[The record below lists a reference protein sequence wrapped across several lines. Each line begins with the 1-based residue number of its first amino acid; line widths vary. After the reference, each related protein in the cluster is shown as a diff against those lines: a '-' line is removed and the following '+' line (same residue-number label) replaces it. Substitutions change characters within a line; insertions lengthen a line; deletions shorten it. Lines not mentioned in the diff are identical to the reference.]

1 MEAMQDQL
9 FELLTEI
16 EAFASVTH
24 CSLDAP
30 PNSKHLKIMMEMIIN
45 TTRTAK
51 SIMA

>member
-1 MEAMQDQL
+1 MDTMEDRL

-30 PNSKHLKIMMEMIIN
+30 PNSKHLKIMMEMIIS
-45 TTRTAK
+45 TTRAAK
-51 SIMA
+51 SIMT